1 MVALLEAALYATVR
15 LLFRD
20 RPQGRVK
27 ACARCSMEAALSALT
42 LAAKAE
48 MLIRR
53 PAAVVFEAFVEP
65 AITSRFWF
73 SRGSA
78 RLETGKSVRWDWEMY
93 GFSIDARVKE
103 LEPNARLVVE
113 WTGYGYPT
121 DIAWLFTDRPDG
133 TTFVSVTNTGF
144 RGAPEEVAELAVG
157 ATEGFAFVLAGA
169 KALLE
174 HGVELRLVPD
184 RFPDG
189 LPKE

>member
-1 MVALLEAALYATVR
+1 VSTPA
-15 LLFRD
+15 
-20 RPQGRVK
+20 
-27 ACARCSMEAALSALT
+27 

-53 PAAVVFEAFVEP
+53 PVATVFEAFVDP

-78 RLETGKSVRWDWEMY
+78 RLEAGKSVRWDWEMY
-93 GFSIDARVKE
+93 GFSVDARVKV
-103 LEPNARLVVE
+103 LEPGARLVVE
-113 WTGYGYPT
+113 WTGFGYPT
-121 DIAWLFTDRPDG
+121 DITWVFTARPDG
-133 TTFVSVTNTGF
+133 TTFVSITNTGF
-144 RGAPEEVAELAVG
+144 RGTLGETASLAVE

-189 LPKE
+189 LPKARR